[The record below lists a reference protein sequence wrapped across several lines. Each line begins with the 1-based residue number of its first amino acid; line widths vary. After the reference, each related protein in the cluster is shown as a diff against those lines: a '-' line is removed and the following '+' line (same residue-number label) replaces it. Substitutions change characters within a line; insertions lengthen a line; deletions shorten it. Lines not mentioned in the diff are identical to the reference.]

1 MPLDNYQSLRDFLPE
16 TILSLT
22 VLVVLTVDLIAG
34 KPNLRRTALLTLAGI
49 AGAFIATLATM
60 RGAPRG
66 LFGGL
71 IARDPLSDF
80 FKIFF
85 LVTTALI
92 GVAAMRARDAID
104 YTDGDKESAEFYT
117 LTLTTTIGMFLMA
130 ASTDLLTAFLSLE
143 TVSIM
148 SYVLS
153 GFKRRNRQSSE
164 ASLKYVVYGGVA
176 SGVMLY
182 GMSLLYGIA
191 GATSLSAVRAAV
203 TAAPAG
209 SATMVT
215 IAVILCLAGFGYKIA
230 SVPFHMWCPDVY
242 QGAPTPVT
250 AFLSVGPKAAGFA
263 LLIRFFGGAIPPT
276 LGAGLESTT
285 PWPLLIAVIAVAT
298 MTLGNLAAL
307 QQTNLKRLFA
317 YSSIAH
323 AGYLLLGLCVT
334 VSADGDARWMNDGN
348 RAILL
353 YLLTYLFMNIGAF
366 VVIIALAD
374 GGLGEELLDYRGLGK
389 RAPFA
394 ALTMAVFLF
403 SLTGLPP
410 FAGFLG
416 KYFLFA
422 ALVAKGGTLLVTTAV
437 IGVLNSAVSLFYYA
451 RILKAMYLE
460 APPEGAQPV
469 TIPRVHAWTLG
480 LMAAPTL
487 LLLLA
492 SAPVLH
498 LIDTSLVQWFPSVA
512 TAARVA
518 LTP

>member
-1 MPLDNYQSLRDFLPE
+1 VLDNFQSLKYFLPE
-16 TILSLT
+16 TILSIA
-22 VLVVLTVDLIAG
+22 VLVIISVDLIAG
-34 KPNLRRTALLTLAGI
+34 RANLRRTAALTLLGV
-49 AGAFIATLATM
+49 AGAAVATIATMDSHA
-60 RGAPRG
+60 ARG

-80 FKIFF
+80 FKLFF
-85 LVTTALI
+85 LATTAVI
-92 GVAAMRARDAID
+92 GAGAMRAKDAID

-117 LTLTTTIGMFLMA
+117 LMLTTTIGMFLMSS
-130 ASTDLLTAFLSLE
+130 STDLLTAFLSLE
-143 TVSIM
+143 MVSIM
-148 SYVLS
+148 SYILS
-153 GFKRRNRQSSE
+153 GFKRRDRKSSE
-164 ASLKYVVYGGVA
+164 ASLKYVIYGGVA

-182 GMSLLYGIA
+182 GMSLLYGLA
-191 GATSLSAVRAAV
+191 GSTSVAQVHAAV
-203 TAAPAG
+203 AATPATA
-209 SATMVT
+209 TVVL
-215 IAVILCLAGFGYKIA
+215 AVILCLAGFGYKIA

-263 LLIRFFGGAIPPT
+263 LLIRFFSGFIPE
-276 LGAGLESTT
+276 GIGSGMAAVT
-285 PWPLLIAVIAVAT
+285 PWPLLLAVIACAT
-298 MTLGNLAAL
+298 MTLGNFAAL
-307 QQTNLKRLFA
+307 GQSNLKRMFA

-323 AGYLLLGLCVT
+323 AGYLLLGLC
-334 VSADGDARWMNDGN
+334 AGGDSGN

-353 YLLTYLFMNIGAF
+353 YLVTYLFMNIGAF
-366 VVIIALAD
+366 TVIIALSDA
-374 GGLGEELLDYRGLGK
+374 GLGEELLDYRGLGK

-422 ALVAKGGTLLVTTAV
+422 AVVAKGGTLLTTVAV

-451 RILKAMYLE
+451 RILKAMYFE
-460 APPEGAQPV
+460 SAPEGAGPL

-487 LLLLA
+487 IILIA
-492 SAPVLH
+492 SSPVLRMVNA
-498 LIDTSLVQWFPSVA
+498 SLLQWLPSAASLPAVH
-512 TAARVA
+512 TA
-518 LTP
+518 LLP